1 MAALLAFASSVIW
14 GTADFY
20 GGLLSRRRNPI
31 AVVLL
36 VQVFGLFFVLLWA
49 LGTNAWQ
56 VGPFWWSG
64 LAAGVTGL
72 AGLMLF
78 YAALASGTMG
88 VISPIAAL
96 GVVVPLTFGLVRGEQ
111 PTSLQW
117 MGILTAIVGVMA
129 ASGPELS
136 GGVSPRPLLLG
147 AGAAFFFGVAL
158 AFMANGAQTNATM
171 TIVAMRVIQTV
182 IAMATFAWWRG
193 FGGITRDNLPTMALV
208 GLGDVA
214 ANVCYA
220 LAAAIGPITIV
231 AVLGSLPPIATA
243 TLGAIVLKERLSIVQ
258 YAGVALAMIGV
269 IALNVG

>member
-1 MAALLAFASSVIW
+1 MAALLAFASSIFW

-20 GGLLSRRRNPI
+20 GGLLSRKRNAV

-36 VQVFGLFFVLLWA
+36 VQVFGLLFVLIWA
-49 LGTNAWQ
+49 TVTGAWQ
-56 VGPFWWSG
+56 FGDFLLGGV
-64 LAAGVTGL
+64 AAGVTGL

-88 VISPIAAL
+88 VIAPIAAL
-96 GVVVPLTFGLVRGEQ
+96 GVVVPLSYGLVRGEQ

-117 MGILTAIVGVMA
+117 MGILTAIIGVMA

-136 GGVSPRPLLLG
+136 GGVSPRPLLFA
-147 AGAAFFFGVAL
+147 AGSAALFGLAL
-158 AFMANGAQTNATM
+158 ASMANGAQTNATM
-171 TIVAMRVIQTV
+171 TIVAMRVVQGV
-182 IAMATFAWWRG
+182 IAAVCFTLWRG
-193 FGGITRDNLPTMALV
+193 FRGLQRQDLPTIALV
-208 GLGDVA
+208 GFGDVA

-220 LAAAIGPITIV
+220 VAAGLGPISVV

-243 TLGAIVLKERLSIVQ
+243 TLSAIVLKERLKPVQ
-258 YAGVALAMIGV
+258 YAGVALAMLGV

>member
-20 GGLLSRRRNPI
+20 GGLLSRKRNPI

-49 LGTNAWQ
+49 LTTGAFEF
-56 VGPFWWSG
+56 GSFLLSG
-64 LAAGVTGL
+64 FAAGVTGL
-72 AGLMLF
+72 AGLMMF

-96 GVVVPLTFGLVRGEQ
+96 GVVVPLSYGLFLGEQ
-111 PTSLQW
+111 PTPIQW

-136 GGVSPRPLLLG
+136 GGVSPRPLLLAG
-147 AGAAFFFGVAL
+147 GAALFFGVAL
-158 AFMANGAQTNATM
+158 AFMANGATTNATM
-171 TIVAMRVIQTV
+171 TIVAMRIVQTL
-182 IAMATFAWWRG
+182 IALSVFAAWRG
-193 FGGITRDNLPTMALV
+193 FGGLQKQDLPTIALV

-220 LAAAIGPITIV
+220 LAAAIGPISIV

-243 TLGAIVLKERLSIVQ
+243 TLGAIVLKERLSMVQ
-258 YAGVALAMIGV
+258 YVGVGLAMLGV
-269 IALNVG
+269 VALNVG